1 MAQKEETTKVQNP
14 CFLAASDY
22 PVLMWRQQAGLYRA
36 YDDPSRVVR
45 VGLPGM
51 ADTGLIVPMVITAD
65 MVGQTVGVALQV
77 EFKTTHGR
85 KSGKQED
92 WQTAVEKAGGIYSV
106 VRSVDEF
113 RALITRLI
121 SPHAIDPPAK

>member
-1 MAQKEETTKVQNP
+1 MTKNKETTQVQNP
-14 CFLAASDY
+14 CFLAACDY
-22 PVLMWRQQAGLYRA
+22 PVLMWRQQAGLYRS
-36 YDDPSRVVR
+36 YDDPNRLVR

-77 EFKTTHGR
+77 EFKTG
-85 KSGKQED
+85 KGSQSDKQEG

-106 VRSVDEF
+106 IRSVDEF

-121 SPHAIDPPAK
+121 DPHSIDPP